1 MPRAPCEQP
10 GQGDRR
16 TWTGAEA
23 SSVLHS
29 QHRPVAT
36 WKQASVPA
44 NGIAARQRPT
54 PIAMGS
60 PPPPAIRGCTV
71 ARGLYPGDG
80 FDRYDGAFSWG
91 NVGHWWLVASRV
103 ESNNVV
109 LP

>member
-1 MPRAPCEQP
+1 MPRAPCQQPP
-10 GQGDRR
+10 GQATVALGLEQKRP
-16 TWTGAEA
+16 
-23 SSVLHS
+23 VLHS
-29 QHRPVAT
+29 QYRPVAT

-71 ARGLYPGDG
+71 ARGLYPGD
-80 FDRYDGAFSWG
+80 DRYDGAFSWG